1 MFCDLL
7 TEDNKCSYLCSSSTL
22 TNHISYKPGLGFF
35 FVNHTKVVMIKPYAV
50 QAKVKEQ
57 LVLSLRND
65 EKANKKKL
73 TQRNAHIIK
82 SLQRSLSTATFE

>member
-1 MFCDLL
+1 MQQHSGKSHFLYVNRD
-7 TEDNKCSYLCSSSTL
+7 
-22 TNHISYKPGLGFF
+22 GFF
-35 FVNHTKVVMIKPYAV
+35 FVNHAKVMIKPYAV
-50 QAKVKEQ
+50 QAKVKAQ

-82 SLQRSLSTATFE
+82 SL

>member
-1 MFCDLL
+1 
-7 TEDNKCSYLCSSSTL
+7 
-22 TNHISYKPGLGFF
+22 
-35 FVNHTKVVMIKPYAV
+35 MIKPYAV
-50 QAKVKEQ
+50 QAKVKAQ

-73 TQRNAHIIK
+73 TQRNVAHIIK

>member
-7 TEDNKCSYLCSSSTL
+7 TEDNKCAYAAALWQITFL
-22 TNHISYKPGLGFF
+22 INRDGVF
-35 FVNHTKVVMIKPYAV
+35 FVNHTKVMIKPYAV
-50 QAKVKEQ
+50 QAKVKAQ

-73 TQRNAHIIK
+73 TQRNVAHIIK
-82 SLQRSLSTATFE
+82 SLQRSLSTATFEWTF

>member
-1 MFCDLL
+1 MFLL
-7 TEDNKCSYLCSSSTL
+7 NYLCSNTL
-22 TNHISYKPGLGFF
+22 TNNISYKQPRWVFF

-65 EKANKKKL
+65 EKANKK
-73 TQRNAHIIK
+73 N
-82 SLQRSLSTATFE
+82 

>member
-1 MFCDLL
+1 
-7 TEDNKCSYLCSSSTL
+7 
-22 TNHISYKPGLGFF
+22 
-35 FVNHTKVVMIKPYAV
+35 MIKPYAV

-73 TQRNAHIIK
+73 TQRNVNAHIIK
-82 SLQRSLSTATFE
+82 SLQRSLSTATFEWIF

>member
-1 MFCDLL
+1 ML
-7 TEDNKCSYLCSSSTL
+7 TEDNKCAYAAALWQITFL
-22 TNHISYKPGLGFF
+22 INRDGF
-35 FVNHTKVVMIKPYAV
+35 FVNHTKVMIKPYAV
-50 QAKVKEQ
+50 QAKVKAQ

>member
-1 MFCDLL
+1 
-7 TEDNKCSYLCSSSTL
+7 
-22 TNHISYKPGLGFF
+22 
-35 FVNHTKVVMIKPYAV
+35 MIKPYAV
-50 QAKVKEQ
+50 QAKVKAQ

-82 SLQRSLSTATFE
+82 SLQHSLSTATFE